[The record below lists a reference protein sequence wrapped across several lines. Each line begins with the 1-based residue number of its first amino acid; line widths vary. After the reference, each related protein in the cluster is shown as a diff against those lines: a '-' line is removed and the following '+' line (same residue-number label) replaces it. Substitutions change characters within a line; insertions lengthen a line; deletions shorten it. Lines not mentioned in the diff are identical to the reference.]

1 MEHAVLIPQKLYEFS
16 LTELTVEEP
25 CTTQSEG
32 GSSQVDPGFY
42 DQGGLWLWFDFFS
55 PLHHVEFSLPGDAIK
70 ERKMGAIF
78 CFKMAILNWKEW
90 EKDKD
95 MWGS

>member
-42 DQGGLWLWFDFFS
+42 DQGGL
-55 PLHHVEFSLPGDAIK
+55 
-70 ERKMGAIF
+70 
-78 CFKMAILNWKEW
+78 
-90 EKDKD
+90 
-95 MWGS
+95 